1 MPNYSAGSAS
11 VDISPNFDGFV
22 RELRAQLERVDANLS
37 VDVDAD
43 TTRAAS
49 RIDELSRD
57 RSLSVYADLDDAE
70 AQARVDELARDR
82 RMNIRA
88 DVDSTD
94 ATRSLDRLEGSGRNA
109 EGSLNALSAV
119 KFTGLAAGIAAL
131 IPLVGGLAAAAGGA
145 ASVIGALAGTAVIG
159 SGGILDAFKA
169 SKEAHEGAANA
180 AEKYA
185 DDLDRVRDAQ
195 DRVAESQHNEMESL
209 QRVEDAQKAVT
220 DARKEAK
227 DTLDD
232 LNLAVK
238 DGALSERGAELAYRR
253 AVVQLQ
259 ETRQKAAQG
268 KATSLDVEE
277 AQLGVD
283 RAAQNITDTRV
294 RNQQTTQKASDANAK
309 GVEGSDQVQAAQRQL
324 QQAQYEAQQASNET
338 QKSIRE
344 LAKAQQEAAKSA
356 NEAAGGS
363 DKFAEAM
370 AKLSP
375 AAQDFVRQ
383 MQALGPQ
390 WEDLR
395 KAVQENLFSGLGDA
409 VTKLAHDQLPAL
421 KDGLS
426 QIATGLNGA
435 IKQTL
440 SSLDG
445 LFTRLEQNGTMQAFI
460 NGVNQAM
467 TAMAPLVTG
476 LTSAFIELGAA
487 IGPHLGP
494 LFSALG
500 TAVSQM
506 AGPLGQ
512 LGGVFADALTA
523 LLPTLTQLI
532 NALATGLGPVLPV
545 ISNLLNAI
553 GQALIPLVP
562 PFSQIAQIIGNALIT
577 AVNAIAP
584 VLPTIAQAFADV
596 LKAVAPLVEPL
607 AKIIATIAG
616 AVAQNISALA
626 NALAPVVE
634 QFAQGLGPVIP
645 ILNDAFAKLVPIF
658 AQVAGILGQALAQAL
673 QTIMPVLPQLVTAWT
688 NMFIAL
694 APLLPKLAELGAQLL
709 PVLADI
715 IVRLA
720 PLVIDLLNAFTS
732 FVNFIVPILIP
743 ALDHMKDTIK
753 TGWEV
758 IRGVWDAMQ
767 TALDQIHQKF
777 ADIVGKII
785 KLWSDLVDKIDSPFK
800 VAGSAAGKILGSVWD
815 AVSGHADG
823 GYIEGP
829 GTGTSDSIVARLSNG
844 EYVVNAASTSK
855 YRGLIDAINSDSL
868 PGFAS
873 GGAVEPQ
880 MKQTATGQSSIVDSM
895 AKVVQSHFPGMTLT
909 SGVRNSADYHGQ
921 GKAADF
927 SDGSDDTPQ
936 MQALAG
942 FIATNYPDSLELIH
956 SPFTGNIKNGTNVG
970 DGMSTYG
977 ADIMAQH
984 RNHVHWAVASPVS
997 EPQARTAAPASPST
1011 TVTPAAPSDPSNYSP
1026 TGTYVGPSTV
1036 DTTKDQA
1043 EAANN
1048 DLPKQY
1054 SLPGILGRAGE
1065 LLGQGILGFF
1075 GLENSALGS
1084 NNVYNRALSTT
1095 VNFYAKKQQDQAA
1108 AAEAERQ
1115 AQAAGIPSTATP
1127 STANPST
1134 TSTPS
1139 SAAPQA
1145 PAPPAKHV
1153 YDPNGGAEQWR
1164 STVAGVLAATGRSA
1178 ALADRTLSQIRI
1190 ESGGNPDA
1198 TNNYDVNAQ
1207 NGTPSIGLLQVIKPT
1222 FDSYMDPRFPGTQR
1236 DPEPNIAAALNYV
1249 DRRYGGADKIW
1260 PTTAG
1265 YADGGW
1271 VTGAGSSTSDDI
1283 PAWLSSGEFVVKASA
1298 AAANRDWLSAINAGT
1313 TRVAPLPAGFGV
1325 RGGDSS
1331 TSMTRDHS
1339 VNFHAPV
1346 QVMDMDHLVREQDRW
1361 AGIQAQGALA
1371 TYS

>member
-1 MPNYSAGSAS
+1 MVPNYSAGSAS
-11 VDISPNFDGFV
+11 IDISLNFDGFV
-22 RELRAQLERVDANLS
+22 RELREKLDRVDANLS

-43 TTRAAS
+43 TSRAAD
-49 RIDELSRD
+49 RIRELSRD
-57 RSLSVYADLDDAE
+57 RSLSMRVDLDDAE
-70 AQARVDELARDR
+70 AQARIDALTRSRE
-82 RMNIRA
+82 MNIRA
-88 DVDSTD
+88 NVDSND
-94 ATRSLDRLEGSGRNA
+94 AVRGLGRLESGGRSAGS
-109 EGSLNALSAV
+109 SLNALSAI
-119 KFTGLAAGIAAL
+119 KFTGLAAGITAL
-131 IPLVGGLAAAAGGA
+131 IPLIGGLAAAAGGA
-145 ASVIGALAGTAVIG
+145 VSVVGALAGTAVIG

-169 SKEAHEGAANA
+169 SKEAHDGAGQA
-180 AEKYA
+180 AQKYK
-185 DDLDRVRDAQ
+185 DDLDQVRDAQ

-227 DTLDD
+227 ETLDD

-259 ETRQKAAQG
+259 ETRQKAFQG

-294 RNQQTTQKASDANAK
+294 RNQQTQSKAADANAK

-324 QQAQYEAQQASNET
+324 EQAQYQAQQAATET

-344 LAKAQQEAAKSA
+344 LAKAQEEAAKSA

-395 KAVQENLFSGLGDA
+395 KAVQENLFQGLGDA
-409 VTKLAHDQLPAL
+409 VTQLARNQLPAL

-440 SSLDG
+440 TSLDT
-445 LFTRLEQNGTMQAFI
+445 LFTAFEKNGTMKAFI
-460 NGVNQAM
+460 DGVNSAM
-467 TAMAPLVTG
+467 QAMAPLVTG
-476 LTSAFIELGAA
+476 ITAAFIQLGAE

-494 LFSALG
+494 LFGQLG
-500 TAVSQM
+500 VAVAQI

-512 LGGVFADALTA
+512 LGGVFADTLTS

-545 ISNLLNAI
+545 IGNLLNAI

-562 PFSQIAQIIGNALIT
+562 PFSQIAQIIGNALVT
-577 AVNAIAP
+577 AINAIAP

-626 NALAPVVE
+626 TALAPVVE
-634 QFAQGLGPVIP
+634 QFAQGLAPVIP
-645 ILNDAFAKLVPIF
+645 ILNDAFQKLVPIF

-673 QTIMPVLPQLVTAWT
+673 QTIMPVLPQLVQAWT
-688 NMFIAL
+688 DMFIAL

-709 PVLADI
+709 PILADI
-715 IVRLA
+715 IVRIA

-732 FVNFIVPILIP
+732 FVNFVVPILIP
-743 ALDHMKDTIK
+743 ALDHLKDTIK

-785 KLWSDLVDKIDSPFK
+785 KLWADLVDKIDSPFK
-800 VAGSAAGKILGSVWD
+800 VAGGAAGKILGSVWG
-815 AVSGHADG
+815 AISGHADG
-823 GYIEGP
+823 GFIEGP

-868 PGFAS
+868 PGFAD
-873 GGAVEPQ
+873 GGAVDSQ
-880 MKQTATGQSSIVDSM
+880 MKQTSTGQSSIVDSM
-895 AKVVQSHFPGMTLT
+895 AKVVQTHFPDMTLT
-909 SGVRNSADYHGQ
+909 SGIRNSADYHGQ

-942 FIATNYPDSLELIH
+942 FIAANYPDSLELIH

-977 ADIMAQH
+977 AATMAQH
-984 RNHVHWAVASPVS
+984 RNHVHWAVGSPVS
-997 EPQARTAAPASPST
+997 EPKARAATPST
-1011 TVTPAAPSDPSNYSP
+1011 TVAPAAPGDPSNYSP

-1036 DTTKDQA
+1036 DTTKDRA

-1048 DLPKQY
+1048 DLPKEY
-1054 SLPGILGRAGE
+1054 SLPGILGKAGE

-1084 NNVYNRALSTT
+1084 NNPYNRALSTT
-1095 VNFYAKKQQDQAA
+1095 VNFYTKKQQDQAA

-1127 STANPST
+1127 ST
-1134 TSTPS
+1134 TPS
-1139 SAAPQA
+1139 ATLSAEQPSA
-1145 PAPPAKHV
+1145 PAAPAKHV

-1178 ALADRTLSQIRI
+1178 ALADRTLAQIQI
-1190 ESGGNPDA
+1190 ESGGNPNA
-1198 TNNYDVNAQ
+1198 ANNYDINAQ

-1222 FDSYMDPRFPGTQR
+1222 FDSYMDPRFPGTQS

-1249 DRRYGGADKIW
+1249 DSRYGGAAQIW

-1265 YADGGW
+1265 YAAGGW
-1271 VTGAGSSTSDDI
+1271 VTGAGSSTSDDV
-1283 PAWLSSGEFVVKASA
+1283 PAWLSNGEFVVKASA
-1298 AAANRDWLSAINAGT
+1298 AAANRDWLAAINAGT

-1325 RGGDSS
+1325 RGGDST

-1339 VNFHAPV
+1339 VNFNGDMH
-1346 QVMDMDHLVREQDRW
+1346 VMDVDHLMREQDRW
-1361 AGIQAQGALA
+1361 NAIQEQGTLV
-1371 TYS
+1371 TFG

>member
-1 MPNYSAGSAS
+1 VPNYSAGSAS
-11 VDISPNFDGFV
+11 IDISPNFDGFV
-22 RELRAQLERVDANLS
+22 RELREKLDRVDANLS

-43 TTRAAS
+43 TSRAADS
-49 RIDELSRD
+49 IRELSRD
-57 RSLSVYADLDDAE
+57 RSLSMRVDLDDAE
-70 AQARVDELARDR
+70 AQARIDELARDR

-88 DVDSTD
+88 DVDSGD
-94 ATRSLDRLEGSGRNA
+94 AVRGLNRLEGGSRSAGS
-109 EGSLNALSAV
+109 SLNALSAIR
-119 KFTGLAAGIAAL
+119 FAGLAAGISAL

-145 ASVIGALAGTAVIG
+145 VSVIGALAGTAVIG
-159 SGGILDAFKA
+159 SGGVLDTFKA
-169 SKEAHEGAANA
+169 SKEAHDGASQA
-180 AEKYA
+180 AQKYK
-185 DDLDRVRDAQ
+185 DDLDQVRDAQ
-195 DRVAESQHNEMESL
+195 DRVADSQHNEMESL
-209 QRVEDAQKAVT
+209 QRVEDAQKSVT

-227 DTLDD
+227 ETLDD

-294 RNQQTTQKASDANAK
+294 RNQQTADKAADANAK

-324 QQAQYEAQQASNET
+324 QQAQYQAQQASNET

-344 LAKAQQEAAKSA
+344 LAKAQEEAAKSA

-375 AAQDFVRQ
+375 SAQDFVRQ

-409 VTKLAHDQLPAL
+409 VTQLAHDQLPAL

-445 LFTRLEQNGTMQAFI
+445 LFTQLEQNGTMQAFI

-476 LTSAFIELGAA
+476 VTSAFIQLGAE

-500 TAVSQM
+500 TAVSQI

-512 LGGVFADALTA
+512 LGGVFADTLTA
-523 LLPTLTQLI
+523 LMPTLTQLI
-532 NALATGLGPVLPV
+532 NALATGLQPVLPV
-545 ISNLLNAI
+545 IGNLLNAI

-562 PFSQIAQIIGNALIT
+562 PFSQIAQIIGNALVT
-577 AVNAIAP
+577 AINAIAP

-626 NALAPVVE
+626 TALAPVVE
-634 QFAQGLGPVIP
+634 QFAQGLAPVIP
-645 ILNDAFAKLVPIF
+645 ILNDAFQKLVPIF

-673 QTIMPVLPQLVTAWT
+673 QTIMPVLPQLVQAWT
-688 NMFIAL
+688 DMFIAL

-709 PVLADI
+709 PILADI
-715 IVRLA
+715 IVRIA

-732 FVNFIVPILIP
+732 FVNFVVPILIP
-743 ALDHMKDTIK
+743 ALDHLKDTIK
-753 TGWEV
+753 TGWDV

-785 KLWSDLVDKIDSPFK
+785 KLWADLVDKIDSPFK
-800 VAGSAAGKILGSVWD
+800 VAGGAAGKILGSVWG
-815 AVSGHADG
+815 AISGHADG
-823 GYIEGP
+823 GFIEGP

-868 PGFAS
+868 LGFAD
-873 GGAVEPQ
+873 GGAVDPQ
-880 MKQTATGQSSIVDSM
+880 MKQTSTGQSSIVDSM
-895 AKVVQSHFPGMTLT
+895 AKVVQTHFPGMTLT

-942 FIATNYPDSLELIH
+942 FIAANYPDSLELIH
-956 SPFTGNIKNGTNVG
+956 SPFAGNIKNGTNVG

-977 ADIMAQH
+977 AATMAQH
-984 RNHVHWAVASPVS
+984 RNHVHWAVGSPVS
-997 EPQARTAAPASPST
+997 EPQARPAAPSP
-1011 TVTPAAPSDPSNYSP
+1011 VTPAAPTDPGNYSP
-1026 TGTYVGPSTV
+1026 TGTYVGPSAV

-1048 DLPKQY
+1048 DLPKEY
-1054 SLPGILGRAGE
+1054 SLPGILGKAGE

-1084 NNVYNRALSTT
+1084 NNPYNRAFSTT
-1095 VNFYAKKQQDQAA
+1095 VNFYTKKQQDQAA

-1115 AQAAGIPSTATP
+1115 AQAAGIPPTATP
-1127 STANPST
+1127 STTLPAPPS
-1134 TSTPS
+1134 
-1139 SAAPQA
+1139 A

-1164 STVAGVLAATGRSA
+1164 STVAGVLSATGRSA
-1178 ALADRTLSQIRI
+1178 ALADRTLAQIQI
-1190 ESGGNPDA
+1190 ESGGNPNA
-1198 TNNYDVNAQ
+1198 TNNYDINAQ
-1207 NGTPSIGLLQVIKPT
+1207 NGAPSIGLLQVIKPT
-1222 FDSYMDPRFPGTQR
+1222 FDSYMDPRFPGTQS

-1249 DRRYGGADKIW
+1249 DSRYGGAAQIW

-1265 YADGGW
+1265 YAAGGW
-1271 VTGAGSSTSDDI
+1271 VTGAGSSTSDDV
-1283 PAWLSSGEFVVKASA
+1283 PAWLSNGEFVVKASA

-1346 QVMDMDHLVREQDRW
+1346 QVMDMDQLVREQDRW

-1371 TYS
+1371 TY

>member
-1 MPNYSAGSAS
+1 M
-11 VDISPNFDGFV
+11 
-22 RELRAQLERVDANLS
+22 RELRTKLDRVDANLS

-43 TTRAAS
+43 TSRAAD
-49 RIDELSRD
+49 RIRELSRD
-57 RSLSVYADLDDAE
+57 RSLSMRVDLDDAE
-70 AQARVDELARDR
+70 AQARIDELARDR

-88 DVDSTD
+88 DVDSNN
-94 ATRSLDRLEGSGRNA
+94 AVRSLDRLEGSSRNA
-109 EGSLNALSAV
+109 GSSLNALSAIR
-119 KFTGLAAGIAAL
+119 FAGLAAGISAL

-145 ASVIGALAGTAVIG
+145 VSVVGALAGTAVIG

-169 SKEAHEGAANA
+169 SKQAHEGASQA
-180 AEKYA
+180 AQKYK
-185 DDLDRVRDAQ
+185 DDLDQVRDAQ
-195 DRVAESQHNEMESL
+195 DRVADSQHNEMESL

-294 RNQQTTQKASDANAK
+294 RNQQTQSKAADANAK

-324 QQAQYEAQQASNET
+324 DQAQYQAQQAATET

-344 LAKAQQEAAKSA
+344 LAKAQEEAAKSA

-409 VTKLAHDQLPAL
+409 VTRLAHDQLPAL

-445 LFTRLEQNGTMQAFI
+445 LFTQLEQNGTMQAFI

-476 LTSAFIELGAA
+476 VTSAFIQLGAE

-500 TAVSQM
+500 TAVSQI

-512 LGGVFADALTA
+512 LGGVFADTLTS
-523 LLPTLTQLI
+523 LMPTLTQLI

-545 ISNLLNAI
+545 IGNLLNAI

-562 PFSQIAQIIGNALIT
+562 PFSQIAQIVGNALVT
-577 AVNAIAP
+577 AINAIAP

-626 NALAPVVE
+626 TALAPVVE
-634 QFAQGLGPVIP
+634 QFAQGLAPVIP
-645 ILNDAFAKLVPIF
+645 ILNDAFQKLVPIF

-673 QTIMPVLPQLVTAWT
+673 QTIMPVLPQLVQAWT
-688 NMFIAL
+688 DMFIAL

-709 PVLADI
+709 PILADI
-715 IVRLA
+715 IVRIA

-732 FVNFIVPILIP
+732 FVNFVVPILIP
-743 ALDHMKDTIK
+743 ALDHLKDTIK

-800 VAGSAAGKILGSVWD
+800 LAGSAAGKILGTVWD
-815 AVSGHADG
+815 KVAGHADG

-844 EYVVNAASTSK
+844 EYVVNAAATSK
-855 YRGLIDAINSDSL
+855 YRGLIDAINNDSL
-868 PGFAS
+868 PGFAE
-873 GGAVEPQ
+873 GGAVDPQ
-880 MKQTATGQSSIVDSM
+880 MKQTSTGQSSIVDSM
-895 AKVVQSHFPGMTLT
+895 AKVVQTHFPGMTLT

-942 FIATNYPDSLELIH
+942 FIAANYPDSLELIH
-956 SPFTGNIKNGTNVG
+956 SPFTGNIKNGANVG

-977 ADIMAQH
+977 AATMAQH
-984 RNHVHWAVASPVS
+984 RNHVHWAVGSPVS
-997 EPQARTAAPASPST
+997 EPQARAAAPST

-1048 DLPKQY
+1048 DLPKEY
-1054 SLPGILGRAGE
+1054 SLPGVLGKAGE

-1084 NNVYNRALSTT
+1084 NNPYNRAFSTT
-1095 VNFYAKKQQDQAA
+1095 VNFYTKKQQDQAA

-1127 STANPST
+1127 STTPST
-1134 TSTPS
+1134 TPS
-1139 SAAPQA
+1139 SPSTEQPSA
-1145 PAPPAKHV
+1145 PAAPAKHV

-1178 ALADRTLSQIRI
+1178 ALADRTLAQIQI
-1190 ESGGNPDA
+1190 ESGGNPNA
-1198 TNNYDVNAQ
+1198 TNNYDINAQ

-1222 FDSYMDPRFPGTQR
+1222 FDSYMDPRFPGTQS

-1249 DRRYGGADKIW
+1249 DKRYGGAAQIW

-1265 YADGGW
+1265 YAAGGW
-1271 VTGAGSSTSDDI
+1271 VTGAGSSTSDDV
-1283 PAWLSSGEFVVKASA
+1283 PAWLSNGEFVVKASA
-1298 AAANRDWLSAINAGT
+1298 AAANRDWLAAINAGT

-1325 RGGDSS
+1325 RGGDSTTS
-1331 TSMTRDHS
+1331 TNRDHS
-1339 VNFHAPV
+1339 VNFNGDVHLMNV
-1346 QVMDMDHLVREQDRW
+1346 DHLMREQDRW
-1361 AGIQAQGALA
+1361 VGLQAQGELA
-1371 TYS
+1371 TY